1 MRLALL
7 ALTLSL
13 PACAS
18 IPAATMQALRTTDPA
33 TTDLA
38 ALRAAV
44 EMPETL
50 RPRQGTARLAF
61 QLGGREGHFG
71 LEEDETASPQ
81 VQQDVPPA
89 PGRRAVVFRLTPEG
103 RDALEAFRRSAGG
116 RRMTIG
122 VAADA
127 CRAGPADDGPLMIGT
142 WVSTAQ
148 TGRFVPLARF
158 DLRRLAGDA
167 AIAALP
173 ACDTPATEP
182 A

>member
-7 ALTLSL
+7 ALALSL
-13 PACAS
+13 PACATLP
-18 IPAATMQALRTTDPA
+18 PATVRALQTTDPA
-33 TTDLA
+33 TTDLT

-44 EMPETL
+44 ELPAAL

-61 QLGGREGHFG
+61 QLGGRAGQFG
-71 LEEDETASPQ
+71 LEEDEAASRQ
-81 VQQDVPPA
+81 AQQDVPPA
-89 PGRRAVVFRLTPEG
+89 PGRRVVAFRLTAEG
-103 RDALEAFRRSAGG
+103 REALEEFRRSAGG

-127 CRAGPADDGPLMIGT
+127 CRAGPIEAGPLMIGT

-148 TGRFVPLARF
+148 TGRFVALAQF

-173 ACDTPATEP
+173 SCVTPAEAP